1 MAVSIACMI
10 AGVIVGSINITGLGL
25 KISGLITAAAGG
37 RIFIM
42 GILTAIVCIVLGMGL
57 PTSACYIVLAVLVA
71 PAMID
76 LGVATISAHMFVLY
90 YGVVAA
96 ITPPVALAVFAAV
109 GISGGD
115 MWKTGLQAM
124 KMAISGFVI
133 PFIFLYNTDL
143 LMFNSA
149 ARCV

>member
-1 MAVSIACMI
+1 MQSAKSIMAVSIACMI

-76 LGVATISAHMFVLY
+76 LGVATISAHMSVSYTHLPGMPGRPIIFH
-90 YGVVAA
+90 
-96 ITPPVALAVFAAV
+96 TPM
-109 GISGGD
+109 ISG
-115 MWKTGLQAM
+115 T
-124 KMAISGFVI
+124 S
-133 PFIFLYNTDL
+133 
-143 LMFNSA
+143 
-149 ARCV
+149 